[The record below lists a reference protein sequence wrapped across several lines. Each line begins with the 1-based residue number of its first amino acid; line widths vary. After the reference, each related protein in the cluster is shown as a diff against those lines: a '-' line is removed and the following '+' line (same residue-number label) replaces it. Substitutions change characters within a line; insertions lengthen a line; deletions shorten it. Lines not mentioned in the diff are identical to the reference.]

1 MEDSTC
7 TFNSVHVVHEK
18 SEIDLAKL
26 LIPALELLIGHH
38 ASEYLGFKFEICYN
52 HTVLI
57 SVRQFNCL
65 GTSIGI
71 DLTDPAVAAE
81 QLLVAA
87 SQPKIR
93 SILSV
98 CDKITKL
105 SISKPRRNRGK
116 AMASISY
123 PLNPLQFLN

>member
-1 MEDSTC
+1 
-7 TFNSVHVVHEK
+7 
-18 SEIDLAKL
+18 
-26 LIPALELLIGHH
+26 LELLIGHH
-38 ASEYLGFKFEICYN
+38 ASAYLGFKFEICYN

-98 CDKITKL
+98 SDKITQL
-105 SISKPRRNRGK
+105 SISKPRRNRRTSNGINLLSFESSPIPK
-116 AMASISY
+116 
-123 PLNPLQFLN
+123 LNKSNA